1 MNPEVICNDSQYTLH
16 LYGLIMPGLFL
27 YVFVIPI
34 LAIRSLNEK
43 AEYVYWSGQK
53 S

>member
-1 MNPEVICNDSQYTLH
+1 MH

-27 YVFVIPI
+27 YVIVIPI
-34 LAIRSLNEK
+34 YAIRGLNAK

-53 S
+53 N